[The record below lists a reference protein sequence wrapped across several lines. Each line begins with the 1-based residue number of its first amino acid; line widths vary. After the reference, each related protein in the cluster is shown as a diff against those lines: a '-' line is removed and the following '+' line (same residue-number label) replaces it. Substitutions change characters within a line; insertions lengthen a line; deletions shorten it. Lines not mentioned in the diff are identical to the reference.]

1 MSLSDATYLPP
12 LEFVEVVRV
21 PQIALA
27 SVSALPININEDVGV
42 GSSAEHVTGE
52 DAHFVGVDCQD
63 RRGDECLTTLLTR
76 LTHARTHARAVG
88 KLGQIKPC
96 KSTGAAPSAKHVR
109 KHRTKWQI

>member
-1 MSLSDATYLPP
+1 MRLAFNDHVSFFDFYLPRIQKKKALLMSLSDSAYLPP

-21 PQIALA
+21 PQISLA

-63 RRGDECLTTLLTR
+63 KRGDE
-76 LTHARTHARAVG
+76 
-88 KLGQIKPC
+88 
-96 KSTGAAPSAKHVR
+96 
-109 KHRTKWQI
+109 

>member
-1 MSLSDATYLPP
+1 MSLSEATYLPP

-63 RRGDECLTTLLTR
+63 RRGDE
-76 LTHARTHARAVG
+76 
-88 KLGQIKPC
+88 
-96 KSTGAAPSAKHVR
+96 
-109 KHRTKWQI
+109 

>member
-1 MSLSDATYLPP
+1 MYVQCVFNDHAGFPTFIFDAFKRRSRSRMSLSDAAAYLPP

-21 PQIALA
+21 PQISLA

-63 RRGDECLTTLLTR
+63 KRGDE
-76 LTHARTHARAVG
+76 
-88 KLGQIKPC
+88 
-96 KSTGAAPSAKHVR
+96 
-109 KHRTKWQI
+109 